1 MILNIRLESV
11 DGRVH
16 TEIDAQTS
24 KKKICGGMKAVDCI
38 WVEKKGLWSH
48 LQDIPF
54 SKLARRERIDVLL
67 WTDNYHLIYPKK
79 EVIGGVGDSTLQ
91 ISRALE
97 IPMGK
102 ATF

>member
-16 TEIDAQTS
+16 TEIDAQTWE
-24 KKKICGGMKAVDCI
+24 KICGGMKAVDCI

-54 SKLARRERIDVLL
+54 SKLARRGRIDVLL
-67 WTDNYHLIYPKK
+67 GTDNYHLIYPKK
-79 EVIGGVGDSTLQ
+79 EVIGGVGDVTLQ

-97 IPMGK
+97 IPMGQ

>member
-16 TEIDAQTS
+16 TEIDAQTWEE
-24 KKKICGGMKAVDCI
+24 ICSGMKAVDCI

-54 SKLARRERIDVLL
+54 SKQARRGRIDVLL
-67 WTDNYHLIYPKK
+67 GTDNYHLIYPKK
-79 EVIGGVGDSTLQ
+79 EVIGGVGDVTLQ